1 MKVECRAGLRSPTV
15 TDTPLAIRLR
25 EVEKRYAIGSGEVH
39 ALRGLDLEIARGE
52 YVSVMGPSGSGK
64 STLLEILG
72 CLSRPSAGRY
82 WLNGVAVDEVDA
94 DGLAKLRGEAIGFV
108 FQAFNLLPRM
118 TLLENVALPL
128 LYRGVPRAVR
138 HERALGALARVS
150 LEHRAAHRPGE
161 VSGGERQRAAIARA
175 LVNRP
180 SLLLADEPTGNLDS
194 AHGREILALLEG
206 IHADGA
212 TVVIVTHDPGIG
224 ARTPRRLGI
233 RDGVLESDQRGE
245 AQRSTAS

>member
-1 MKVECRAGLRSPTV
+1 MNASAAV
-15 TDTPLAIRLR
+15 RLEGVSKSYELGSS
-25 EVEKRYAIGSGEVH
+25 EVQ
-39 ALRGLDLEIARGE
+39 ALCGLDLEIGRGE

-94 DGLAKLRGEAIGFV
+94 DGLAQLRGETIGFV

-128 LYRGVPRAVR
+128 MYRGVPRATR
-138 HERALGALARVS
+138 HERAGAALARVS

-180 SLLLADEPTGNLDS
+180 SLLLADEPTGNLDT
-194 AHGREILALLEG
+194 AHGREILGLLEG

-212 TVVIVTHDPGIG
+212 TVVVVTHDPGIG
-224 ARTPRRLGI
+224 ARTPRRIAI
-233 RDGVLESDQRGE
+233 RDGRIE
-245 AQRSTAS
+245 ADVHA

>member
-1 MKVECRAGLRSPTV
+1 MSDA
-15 TDTPLAIRLR
+15 PLAIRLR
-25 EVEKRYAIGSGEVH
+25 DVEKRYAIGGGEVH
-39 ALRGLDLEIARGE
+39 ALRGLDLEIGRGE

-128 LYRGVPRAVR
+128 LYRGVGRAVR

-194 AHGREILALLEG
+194 GHGREILALLEG

-212 TVVIVTHDPGIG
+212 TVVIVTHDASIG
-224 ARTPRRLGI
+224 GRTPRRIGI
-233 RDGVLESDQRGE
+233 RDGRIEADQRG
-245 AQRSTAS
+245 AA

>member
-1 MKVECRAGLRSPTV
+1 MSAIKLAGV
-15 TDTPLAIRLR
+15 H
-25 EVEKRYAIGSGEVH
+25 KRYEVGSGEVH
-39 ALRGLDLEIARGE
+39 ALRGVDLEIARGE

-82 WLNGVAVDEVDA
+82 WLNGTALDEVDA
-94 DGLAKLRGEAIGFV
+94 DGLARLRGESIGFV
-108 FQAFNLLPRM
+108 FQAFNLLPRL

-128 LYRGVPRAVR
+128 LYRRVPRPAR
-138 HERALGALARVS
+138 HERALAALARVS

-212 TVVIVTHDPGIG
+212 TVLVVTHDPSIG
-224 ARTPRRLGI
+224 ERPPRRIAI
-233 RDGVLESDQRGE
+233 RDGAIEADVRG
-245 AQRSTAS
+245 AA

>member
-1 MKVECRAGLRSPTV
+1 MT
-15 TDTPLAIRLR
+15 AIRL
-25 EVEKRYAIGSGEVH
+25 EHVHKRYEIGSGEVH
-39 ALRGLDLEIARGE
+39 ALRGVDLEIARGE

-64 STLLEILG
+64 STLLEIVG

-82 WLNGVAVDEVDA
+82 WLNGTAVDEVDA
-94 DGLAKLRGEAIGFV
+94 DGLARLRGETIGFV
-108 FQAFNLLPRM
+108 FQAYNLLPRL

-128 LYRGVPRAVR
+128 LYRGVPRRTR
-138 HERALGALARVS
+138 HERALGTLARVS

-212 TVVIVTHDPGIG
+212 TVVIVTHDASIG
-224 ARTPRRLGI
+224 GRTPRRI
-233 RDGVLESDQRGE
+233 AIKDGAIEADHR
-245 AQRSTAS
+245 AQR

>member
-1 MKVECRAGLRSPTV
+1 MSETSVAV
-15 TDTPLAIRLR
+15 RLER
-25 EVEKRYAIGSGEVH
+25 VEKTYAIGENEVH
-39 ALRGLDLEIARGE
+39 ALRGLDLEIGRGE

-94 DGLAKLRGEAIGFV
+94 DGLARLRGEAIGFV

-128 LYRGVPRAVR
+128 LYRGVPRALR
-138 HERALGALARVS
+138 HERALASLARVS
-150 LEHRAAHRPGE
+150 LDQRAAHRPGE

-194 AHGREILALLEG
+194 AHGREILGLLEG

-224 ARTPRRLGI
+224 GRTPRRIAI
-233 RDGVLESDQRGE
+233 RDGAIESDVRG
-245 AQRSTAS
+245 AA

>member
-1 MKVECRAGLRSPTV
+1 VSSPHV
-15 TDTPLAIRLR
+15 AIRLAD
-25 EVEKRYAIGSGEVH
+25 VHKRYAIGSSAVH

-72 CLSRPSAGRY
+72 CLSRPSTGRY

-94 DGLAKLRGEAIGFV
+94 DGLARLRGEAIGFV
-108 FQAFNLLPRM
+108 FQSFNLLPRM
-118 TLLENVALPL
+118 TLLENVGLPL
-128 LYRGVPRAVR
+128 LYRGVSRPAR

-194 AHGREILALLEG
+194 GHGREILALLEG

-212 TVVIVTHDPGIG
+212 TVVIVTHDASISS
-224 ARTPRRLGI
+224 RTRRRIAI
-233 RDGVLESDQRGE
+233 RDGAIEADEGGPASGPLGRAQRGVAE
-245 AQRSTAS
+245 RSTGE

>member
-1 MKVECRAGLRSPTV
+1 MTASEVFRESQARVV
-15 TDTPLAIRLR
+15 TKSAVRLAQ
-25 EVEKRYAIGSGEVH
+25 VHKKYSMGSGEVH
-39 ALRGLDLEIARGE
+39 ALRGIDLEIARGE

-72 CLSRPSAGRY
+72 CLSRPSEGRY
-82 WLNGVAVDEVDA
+82 WLHGVAVDEVDA

-108 FQAFNLLPRM
+108 FQAFNLLPRL

-128 LYRGVPRAVR
+128 LYRGVPRRTR

-175 LVNRP
+175 LVNNP
-180 SLLLADEPTGNLDS
+180 SLILADEPTGNLDS
-194 AHGREILALLEG
+194 RTGLEILQIFHEMHERG
-206 IHADGA
+206 ETI
-212 TVVIVTHDPGIG
+212 VIVTHDPRIADECQRLVQIVDGRIVDD
-224 ARTPRRLGI
+224 RTR
-233 RDGVLESDQRGE
+233 
-245 AQRSTAS
+245 T

>member
-1 MKVECRAGLRSPTV
+1 MNASEARGEPQATGV
-15 TDTPLAIRLR
+15 TTSAIRLQG
-25 EVEKRYAIGSGEVH
+25 VHKRYEVGSGEVH
-39 ALRGLDLEIARGE
+39 ALRGVDLEIARGE

-82 WLNGVAVDEVDA
+82 WLNGVAVDEVEA
-94 DGLAKLRGEAIGFV
+94 DGLAELRGESIGFV

-128 LYRGVPRAVR
+128 LYRGIARAER
-138 HERALGALARVS
+138 HERARAALARVS
-150 LEHRAAHRPGE
+150 LVHRAGHRPGE

-180 SLLLADEPTGNLDS
+180 QLVLADEPTGNLDS
-194 AHGREILALLEG
+194 GHGREILALLEG

-224 ARTPRRLGI
+224 ARPPRRIAI
-233 RDGVLESDQRGE
+233 RDGAIEDDARG
-245 AQRSTAS
+245 AA

>member
-1 MKVECRAGLRSPTV
+1 MSETSV
-15 TDTPLAIRLR
+15 AIRLAD
-25 EVEKRYAIGSGEVH
+25 VHKRYAVGENEVH
-39 ALRGLDLEIARGE
+39 ALRGLDLEIGCGE

-82 WLNGVAVDEVDA
+82 WLNGVPVDEVDA
-94 DGLAKLRGEAIGFV
+94 DGLAKLRSEAIGFV

-128 LYRGVPRAVR
+128 LYRGVPRALR
-138 HERALGALARVS
+138 HERALASLARVS
-150 LEHRAAHRPGE
+150 LDQRAAHRPGE

-194 AHGREILALLEG
+194 AHGREILGLLEG

-224 ARTPRRLGI
+224 GRTPRRIAI
-233 RDGVLESDQRGE
+233 RDGAIESDVRG
-245 AQRSTAS
+245 AA

>member
-1 MKVECRAGLRSPTV
+1 MT
-15 TDTPLAIRLR
+15 AIRL
-25 EVEKRYAIGSGEVH
+25 EHVHKRYEIGSGEVH
-39 ALRGLDLEIARGE
+39 ALRGVDLEIARGE

-82 WLNGVAVDEVDA
+82 WLNGTAVDEVDA
-94 DGLAKLRGEAIGFV
+94 DGLARLRGETIGFV
-108 FQAFNLLPRM
+108 FQAFNLLPRL

-128 LYRGVPRAVR
+128 LYRGVPRRTR

-212 TVVIVTHDPGIG
+212 TVVIVTHDSSIG
-224 ARTPRRLGI
+224 GRTPRRI
-233 RDGVLESDQRGE
+233 AIKDGAIE
-245 AQRSTAS
+245 ADHRAQS

>member
-1 MKVECRAGLRSPTV
+1 MNGAP
-15 TDTPLAIRLR
+15 PAIRLSG
-25 EVEKRYAIGSGEVH
+25 VHKRYAIGGGEVH
-39 ALRGLDLEIARGE
+39 ALRGLDLEIGRGE

-82 WLNGVAVDEVDA
+82 WLNGVAVEGVDA

-118 TLLENVALPL
+118 TLLENVGLPL

-138 HERALGALARVS
+138 NERALAALARVS
-150 LEHRAAHRPGE
+150 LEHRAAHRPPE

-194 AHGREILALLEG
+194 AHGREILALIEG
-206 IHADGA
+206 IHGDGA
-212 TVVIVTHDPGIG
+212 TVVIVTHDAGIG
-224 ARTPRRLGI
+224 ARPPRRIGI
-233 RDGVLESDQRGE
+233 RDGVIE
-245 AQRSTAS
+245 ADRRETP

>member
-1 MKVECRAGLRSPTV
+1 
-15 TDTPLAIRLR
+15 
-25 EVEKRYAIGSGEVH
+25 
-39 ALRGLDLEIARGE
+39 
-52 YVSVMGPSGSGK
+52 
-64 STLLEILG
+64 
-72 CLSRPSAGRY
+72 
-82 WLNGVAVDEVDA
+82 VDA

-108 FQAFNLLPRM
+108 FQAFNLLPRL

-128 LYRGVPRAVR
+128 LYRGVPRRTR

-194 AHGREILALLEG
+194 GHGREILALLEG

-212 TVVIVTHDPGIG
+212 TVVIVTHDPSIG
-224 ARTPRRLGI
+224 ARPPRRIAI
-233 RDGVLESDQRGE
+233 RDGGIESDSKGPPAGVVTESRP
-245 AQRSTAS
+245 AQRAEGERSRGIA